1 MSLQRVST
9 YIRHIPQLW
18 FGQRIKGL
26 HSFSRTAAGQQNI
39 KLNTLLPL
47 NHSHALLE
55 LNCQGL
61 NARAVRQLLR
71 RTIRLGQIASSRV
84 NASRVFSEQNIIH
97 QMLSIEAEMFK
108 SEEITIA
115 YHKLNSILLRVKRQ
129 LKGSMT
135 PAQKLKLVYTVMQQQ
150 GLSLVANEED
160 LLVSHLLRN
169 TADCD
174 ASSLIVFAVSQE
186 LGWPVKLVLVPKHV
200 FVRYE
205 ADGHSINIDY
215 GIIKTDQYYVE
226 KYHWNKTCL
235 DLNGIIA
242 LIFDNRGLA
251 NHKLKRYE
259 KAILDYDQAIELNP
273 LDAEIFDNRGCAK
286 DALRRYEEAIL
297 DCDQAIKLN
306 PLYANAFNNRGY
318 AKDALRRYE
327 EAILDY
333 DQAIKLNPLYA
344 NAFNNRG
351 LANHKLKRYEK
362 AILDYDQAIELN
374 PLDATAFNNMGI
386 VLNHLGQLGEARQ
399 AFEQAERLRQGS

>member
-1 MSLQRVST
+1 M
-9 YIRHIPQLW
+9 
-18 FGQRIKGL
+18 
-26 HSFSRTAAGQQNI
+26 
-39 KLNTLLPL
+39 
-47 NHSHALLE
+47 
-55 LNCQGL
+55 
-61 NARAVRQLLR
+61 
-71 RTIRLGQIASSRV
+71 
-84 NASRVFSEQNIIH
+84 
-97 QMLSIEAEMFK
+97 
-108 SEEITIA
+108 
-115 YHKLNSILLRVKRQ
+115 
-129 LKGSMT
+129 
-135 PAQKLKLVYTVMQQQ
+135 
-150 GLSLVANEED
+150 
-160 LLVSHLLRN
+160 LVSHLLRN

-259 KAILDYDQAIELNP
+259 KAILD
-273 LDAEIFDNRGCAK
+273 
-286 DALRRYEEAIL
+286 
-297 DCDQAIKLN
+297 CDQAIKLN

-327 EAILDY
+327 E
-333 DQAIKLNPLYA
+333 
-344 NAFNNRG
+344 
-351 LANHKLKRYEK
+351 